1 MAIRVAASPTIVN
14 VITDAVLIVLNLL
27 WLKFMSVLT
36 ALDLKRDLRNGER
49 LFSYEHLGTFHNL
62 HYGVSKHRYLT
73 REKMMDD
80 KLRRHFRLHTLKSVF
95 LLIVA
100 IMLVLLHILIDY
112 GLGFDTEP
120 TVSNETDIYEMMGLQ
135 ANSKVFTNFE
145 AYRRMVVEEDFCDHP
160 DAPSTCNHDQ
170 VTTLIARLWELNR
183 ETTGFAR
190 TLYNSPSMSDADF
203 LDYMEADYVS
213 LRKDGQSPAANA
225 CLIRD
230 VTALEKF
237 EGNFAFTEEDCQ
249 IDESYVTMVRV
260 DGRGKPVVNV
270 RLLAPN
276 AKMQAMYES
285 VGVEDVLSQ
294 VAYASGKDER
304 QGETTMSIRNV
315 DAPGKNPNNLST
327 MAVEFDSK
335 LSYVDGQKQT
345 FSTVQLTRRGE
356 GVFADPDFGLL
367 METKIDTPILDRDP
381 CLALNDAQGRGR
393 LNLQLRVTHQGEFCG
408 EFLPTFATRTC
419 SSYPLAA
426 YDEVPNDGIVG
437 IQVAGVVIL
446 VDKTSKCGKAA
457 YEKYGSQMDEDVDED
472 RNQLFLSVVLDI
484 ACVRI
489 TEPDAETVQH
499 SCVYGADSVQF
510 QDGEWKAFEDTTG
523 DLEGIVPIPLRTEL
537 SWVGGSVNGGSS
549 TEVAAVFT
557 EMKRNLNT
565 FYPELHSQTT
575 FNMMRG
581 KIFGLKMHESML
593 AVMATFS
600 SQLTAVNR
608 EMGLT
613 GQESVA
619 VLEGPYLG
627 GVLAV
632 LIISGVACLVVC
644 LRYLQEWYEY
654 RKLGVR
660 VNVPLSITEWVEA
673 ALTREDLEDQ
683 TPGAEA
689 GGTKKDIDGVYELT
703 AKRVDDPTQ
712 QESRSYV
719 AFSENTQPL
728 EKSESN

>member
-27 WLKFMSVLT
+27 WLKLMAFLT
-36 ALDLKRDLRNGER
+36 ALDLKRDLRNGQR
-49 LFSYEHLGTFHNL
+49 LYSYEHLGTFHNL
-62 HYGVSKHRYLT
+62 RYGVSKQRYLT

-80 KLRRHFRLHTLKSVF
+80 KLRRHFRLHSLKSLF

-100 IMLVLLHILIDY
+100 ITLVLLHILIDY
-112 GLGFDTEP
+112 GLGFDTEA
-120 TVSNETDIYEMMGLQ
+120 TASNETDVYEMMGLQ

-145 AYRRMVVEEDFCDHP
+145 VYRRMVVEEDYCDHP
-160 DAPSTCNHDQ
+160 DAPDTCNHEQ
-170 VTTLIARLWELNR
+170 VTTVIARLWELNR
-183 ETTGFAR
+183 ETTVFAR

-213 LRKDGQSPAANA
+213 LRTDGQPPAD

-230 VTALEKF
+230 LTALQKF
-237 EGNFAFTEEDCQ
+237 EGNFEFTEKECQ
-249 IDESYVTMVRV
+249 IDESYVTVVQV
-260 DGRGKPVVNV
+260 DGRGRPVVNV
-270 RLLAPN
+270 RLAAPN
-276 AKMQAMYES
+276 AKIQAMYES
-285 VGVEDVLSQ
+285 VGLDYILIQ

-304 QGETTMSIRNV
+304 QGETSMSIRNV
-315 DAPGKNPNNLST
+315 DAPGKNPNNLRT
-327 MAVEFDSK
+327 MAMEFDSK
-335 LSYVDGQKQT
+335 LRYAGGQKQT
-345 FSTVQLTRRGE
+345 FTTVQLTRRAE
-356 GVFADPDFGLL
+356 GVFAEQDFGLL
-367 METKIDTPILDRDP
+367 MEAKVDTPVLDRDP

-393 LNLQLRVTHQGEFCG
+393 LDLRMRVTYQGDFCG
-408 EFLPTFATRTC
+408 EFTPSFASRTC
-419 SSYPLAA
+419 SSYPLAV
-426 YDEVPNDGIVG
+426 YDELPNDGIVG
-437 IQVAGVVIL
+437 IQVAAVTIL

-472 RNQLFLSVVLDI
+472 RKQLFLSVVLDI

-489 TEPDAETVQH
+489 TEADAETVQH
-499 SCVYGADSVQF
+499 SCVYGADRVQF
-510 QDGEWKAFEDTTG
+510 QDGEWKAYKDTTQDSVG
-523 DLEGIVPIPLRTEL
+523 VVPIPLRTEL
-537 SWVGGSVNGGSS
+537 TWVGGSVNGGSDA
-549 TEVAAVFT
+549 EVAGVFT
-557 EMKRNLNT
+557 EMERNLGT
-565 FYPELHSQTT
+565 FYPEIHSQTT

-593 AVMATFS
+593 AVLAAFS

-608 EMGLT
+608 EMSLT

-632 LIISGVACLVVC
+632 LIISGLACFIVC

-673 ALTREDLEDQ
+673 ALTREDVEDQ
-683 TPGAEA
+683 APGAEA
-689 GGTKKDIDGVYELT
+689 GGTRKDIDGVYELT
-703 AKRVDDPTQ
+703 AKRIDDPSQ

-728 EKSESN
+728 EKSESS